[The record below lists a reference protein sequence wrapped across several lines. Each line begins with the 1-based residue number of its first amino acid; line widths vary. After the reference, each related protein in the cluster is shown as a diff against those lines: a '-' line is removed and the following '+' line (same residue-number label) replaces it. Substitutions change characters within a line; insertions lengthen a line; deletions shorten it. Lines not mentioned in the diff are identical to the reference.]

1 MASVSLTRVIE
12 KMKLENLTPEIDVK
26 HVKITQPDINR
37 PALQLAG
44 YFEHF
49 DATRLQIIGFVEYTY
64 MEGLTDETRR
74 EAYEKLMAYDIPC
87 IVFSRDLKPDPI
99 FLETAIRHQI
109 PVLSTKKSTSDFMSE
124 IIRWLNVKL
133 APCISVHGVLVDVY
147 GEGVLITGESGI
159 GKSEAALE
167 LIRRGHRLVTDDV
180 VELRKVSDDTLVGS
194 APDITKH
201 FIELRGIGIVDVKAL
216 FGALSVK
223 DTQTIDLVIRLEDW
237 DKDKE
242 YDRLGLEENYTEY
255 LGNKVV
261 CHNIPIRP
269 GRNLAVICET
279 AAINHRQKK
288 MGYNAA
294 KELYTRVQNSLAKDV
309 RRTRTMSKYAFG
321 VDVGGTTV
329 KLGLFNDEG
338 QVLDKWEIPTVKDNG
353 GEKVL
358 PDIAASIKNK
368 MQEKNITAA
377 DLVGVGI
384 GAPGAV
390 NAEGFMVNGAVN
402 IGWGS
407 FDLAETLKKEL
418 DLPVTVKAGNDAN
431 VAALGE
437 MWQGGGKGYSN
448 LVAVTLGT
456 GVGGGIIIDGR
467 ILTGTNGAGG
477 EIGHIHIEDAETETC
492 GCKNKG
498 CLEQYASATGVT
510 RLANR
515 RLAKDDAPSVLRGGE
530 ISAKTVFDAVKA
542 GDRVAIE
549 IAEQFGEYLGKGLA
563 VVANVVDPQ
572 IFVIGGGVSKAGDI
586 LFKYIEPSYKRC
598 AFGPCKQTKFALA
611 KLGNDAGIYGAAAL
625 VLK

>member
-1 MASVSLTRVIE
+1 
-12 KMKLENLTPEIDVK
+12 
-26 HVKITQPDINR
+26 
-37 PALQLAG
+37 
-44 YFEHF
+44 
-49 DATRLQIIGFVEYTY
+49 
-64 MEGLTDETRR
+64 
-74 EAYEKLMAYDIPC
+74 
-87 IVFSRDLKPDPI
+87 
-99 FLETAIRHQI
+99 
-109 PVLSTKKSTSDFMSE
+109 MSE

-329 KLGLFNDEG
+329 KLGLFNDKG

-368 MQEKNITAA
+368 MQEKNISVEE
-377 DLVGVGI
+377 LVGVGI

-390 NAEGFMVNGAVN
+390 DADGYMVNGAVN
-402 IGWGS
+402 IGWGA

-542 GDRVAIE
+542 GDKVAIE

-586 LFKYIEPSYKRC
+586 LFKYIEPSYKKC
-598 AFGPCKQTKFALA
+598 AFGPCKQAKFALA
-611 KLGNDAGIYGAAAL
+611 TLGNDAGIYGAAAL